1 MRIRSYFNA
10 ILRLINNNNNNN
22 YYYYFIIIII
32 IVIIIIII
40 IRKMNRYFH
49 KFREE
54 KTSLQLR

>member
-1 MRIRSYFNA
+1 MNKV
-10 ILRLINNNNNNN
+10 L
-22 YYYYFIIIII
+22 YYYYYLLKKLLLLLLLLLLLQESAPVFIT
-32 IVIIIIII
+32 I